1 MVFTP
6 FLGFLP
12 CRPPVTPWRPPLE
25 PRAANFQQHTQGQ
38 CWGRLCTDESLCQP
52 HRAKATEYFR
62 EPWILQ
68 ATNRN
73 TGPLGSSPILPPLH
87 LVPKSPFWGC
97 CYLANLPPLLS
108 CDFSLFRLQL
118 AGRNT

>member
-52 HRAKATEYFR
+52 HRTKATEYFR
-62 EPWILQ
+62 E
-68 ATNRN
+68 
-73 TGPLGSSPILPPLH
+73 LGSSRLPT
-87 LVPKSPFWGC
+87 GT
-97 CYLANLPPLLS
+97 LALS
-108 CDFSLFRLQL
+108 AAAPSFHPCTWSQKAHFG
-118 AGRNT
+118 AVAI